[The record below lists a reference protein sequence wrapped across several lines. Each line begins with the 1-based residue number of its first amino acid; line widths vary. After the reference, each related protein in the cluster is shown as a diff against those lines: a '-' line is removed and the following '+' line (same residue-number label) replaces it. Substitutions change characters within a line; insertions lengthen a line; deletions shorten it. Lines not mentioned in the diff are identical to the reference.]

1 MAIILR
7 GARALGRA
15 DCAIDATQAPRYIVA
30 MHKSRL
36 QSRHDAPRKRPQSAG
51 EEVANSISHGAGFV
65 AAVIGTP
72 FLLAEAAR
80 VGSVADVI
88 GATVF
93 IATVMLAYLASTLY
107 HAVPWQRAKS
117 ILRAV
122 DHGSIFLLIAGTYT
136 PFTLG
141 VLRGGWGWTLFG
153 LVWTLALAG
162 VVMKSL
168 GGVRLHRLSLAIYL
182 GMGWLIVIAIVP
194 LVERMP
200 PTGLAWLVA
209 GGLAYTGG
217 VAFYALDRYRYCH
230 FIWHL
235 FVIAGTACHFIA
247 VMGYAA
253 PR

>member
-1 MAIILR
+1 
-7 GARALGRA
+7 
-15 DCAIDATQAPRYIVA
+15 
-30 MHKSRL
+30 MHKPML
-36 QSRHDAPRKRPQSAG
+36 QSRQAAVRKRPQSAG

-80 VGSVADVI
+80 VGSIADVI

-93 IATVMLAYLASTLY
+93 IATVMLAYLASTIY

-200 PTGLAWLVA
+200 PAGLAWLVA

-235 FVIAGTACHFIA
+235 FVVAGTACHFMA

>member
-1 MAIILR
+1 MHNQLPITP
-7 GARALGRA
+7 GRA
-15 DCAIDATQAPRYIVA
+15 EKRG
-30 MHKSRL
+30 
-36 QSRHDAPRKRPQSAG
+36 QSVG
-51 EEVANSISHGAGFV
+51 EEIANSVSHGAGLV

-72 FLLAEAAR
+72 FLLAEVAR
-80 VGSVADVI
+80 VGGIADLV
-88 GATVF
+88 GAAVF
-93 IATVMLAYLASTLY
+93 VATVMLTYAASMLY
-107 HAVPWQRAKS
+107 HAVPWPRAKS
-117 ILRAV
+117 ILRVV

-162 VVMKSL
+162 IIMKSL
-168 GGVRLHRLSLAIYL
+168 GGVRLHKLSMAVYL

-200 PTGLAWLVA
+200 PAGLTWLVA

-217 VAFYALDRYRYCH
+217 ALFYALDRYRYCH

-235 FVIAGTACHFIA
+235 FVLVGTVCHFVA
-247 VMGYAA
+247 VTGYAV